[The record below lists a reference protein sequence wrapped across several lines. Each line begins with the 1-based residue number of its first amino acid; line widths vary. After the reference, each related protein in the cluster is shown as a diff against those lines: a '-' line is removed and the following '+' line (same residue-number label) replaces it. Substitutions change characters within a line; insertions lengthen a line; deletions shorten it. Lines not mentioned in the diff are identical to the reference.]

1 MFNSSFY
8 WHVQVHLASGGM
20 AGVRESEDV
29 NQWEDTLWA
38 NNGASDRHI
47 HWTLELQWTE
57 VAMLAFKSLLNI
69 NEMIMNTEKTTC
81 TQ

>member
-1 MFNSSFY
+1 MY
-8 WHVQVHLASGGM
+8 LVGLTGKYKHRTQ
-20 AGVRESEDV
+20 
-29 NQWEDTLWA
+29 WA

-57 VAMLAFKSLLNI
+57 VEMLAFKSLLNI
-69 NEMIMNTEKTTC
+69 NEMIMNMEKTVC